1 MNKWIFGA
9 ALLLLTACTQDEMP
23 DNGNT
28 LPEGKYPLE
37 IASVTM
43 DVTHSQQPWNAPQT
57 RVSESENRNSSVWQN
72 GDKIKVQIAD
82 GTPGTYTY
90 QDGSLTV
97 ADGDVPAYWASK
109 NDTQPIRSWY
119 TSSGSETVS
128 LENQTNSLAYV
139 LTANTTAN
147 FNQSVSLAFA
157 HALAKVRVV
166 LTGEK
171 KDGVTDV
178 KINTFTSCTLHAD
191 GTLTAG
197 DTKGYI
203 PMERTTYNGETC
215 WEANVVPVPE
225 DGTTDYKITHVK
237 INDKEIIPLNTPLA
251 PLAAKVN
258 TIELK
263 VNKKVVQGGQT
274 ITEPGDYL
282 MTGEYTQAVTVN
294 GENINLILEGV
305 TATGES
311 AVKIESGTATLLV
324 KGTNNTFSC
333 SKGPVEL
340 KDDANVLIKGSTD
353 NPADSKL
360 TVSTTSS
367 YFVCIGSGNSKH
379 CGNISIANVT
389 LDAQIKAS
397 RDGDFG
403 TVAIGA
409 GLYGSCGDIYID
421 NSVVCAK
428 GYMGSAAIGLSYSW
442 GSESVSCGDI
452 DIRNSLIYATTEQ
465 YQAGKYVACIGFSA
479 NMVKPATMGKVTV
492 TTDESVE
499 AFFGPDRFK
508 AINTNGEVVT
518 TGFHKV
524 GKSISASQ
532 ERQSWGGLYFNGQE
546 LASADSNGYQ

>member
-1 MNKWIFGA
+1 MLQTKFYLLSVV
-9 ALLLLTACTQDEMP
+9 LLLAACTQDELA
-23 DNGNT
+23 DGSNT

-37 IASVTM
+37 IVSVTM
-43 DVTHSQQPWNAPQT
+43 DVTHSQQPWNADAPQT

-225 DGTTDYKITHVK
+225 NETTDYEITHVK
-237 INDKEIIPLNTPLA
+237 INDKEIIPLSTPLA

-258 TIELK
+258 TIELLVAK
-263 VNKKVVQGGQT
+263 EIQEVTPSDKDQT
-274 ITEPGDYL
+274 INLEDGDVVKIS
-282 MTGEYTQAVTVN
+282 GEGKGSFTFNVSEGNTATVN
-294 GENINLILEGV
+294 LNNVKLNSKVTKPDDTPNYAFKVDGGGTVVFKLKGTTTVEGYR
-305 TATGES
+305 AAIKS
-311 AVKIESGTATLLV
+311 ESGTSANIHIQGPGTLKVRGNNVYGGIVMDNGKEIRIENATIDM
-324 KGTNNTFSC
+324 TDCQYS
-333 SKGPVEL
+333 S
-340 KDDANVLIKGSTD
+340 GSY
-353 NPADSKL
+353 PGA
-360 TVSTTSS
+360 
-367 YFVCIGSGNSKH
+367 
-379 CGNISIANVT
+379 
-389 LDAQIKAS
+389 
-397 RDGDFG
+397 
-403 TVAIGA
+403 AIGA
-409 GLYGSCGDIYID
+409 GSGSTCGDITIENCDINIGIVLDWISGGEWY
-421 NSVVCAK
+421 
-428 GYMGSAAIGLSYSW
+428 GAAIGS
-442 GSESVSCGDI
+442 GSSDGICGNINITLKEGQSKGDFLNKISVTNK
-452 DIRNSLIYATTEQ
+452 NSE
-465 YQAGKYVACIGFSA
+465 A
-479 NMVKPATMGKVTV
+479 NPNKLADDK
-492 TTDESVE
+492 
-499 AFFGPDRFK
+499 
-508 AINTNGEVVT
+508 
-518 TGFHKV
+518 KV
-524 GKSISASQ
+524 GK
-532 ERQSWGGLYFNGQE
+532 GLHGLKSGTVTWRNSDGSP
-546 LASADSNGYQ
+546 AN